1 MSFFSAL
8 QLSVGVSLFIFGML
22 LIKYSLK
29 ENYGNK
35 LKKFLSDFTGNRFS
49 AVLTGAFVTF
59 AMQSSSASS
68 VLTAAFVDSGY
79 LSLYKAFWIIVGAN
93 AGTAFTGL
101 VTALDMTKSAPVLCV
116 VGVVLISFCKSKKNV
131 GAGIMLTGMGLLFVG
146 MTFMGDAVSAVSESA
161 FFAEVLTMCSS
172 PLTGLLAGTLFTA
185 LIQSSS
191 AVTALLQTLAFEGII
206 GIRHAYYIILGS
218 NIGTCATCAVSCI
231 GLSKGAKYVS
241 YMHII
246 YNAAGSLGFL
256 LLAEVFPL
264 PEYISSFAGDNIK
277 ASIAFINIFFNV
289 ATALLSLVLPIKE
302 KKNTQSRIC
311 AA

>member
-8 QLSVGVSLFIFGML
+8 QLSVGVSLFILGML

-29 ENYGNK
+29 ENYGDK
-35 LKKFLSDFTGNRFS
+35 LKKYLSDFTDNRFK
-49 AVLTGAFVTF
+49 AVMTGTFVTF

-79 LSLYKAFWIIVGAN
+79 LSLYRAFWIIVGAN

-101 VTALDMTKSAPVLCV
+101 ITALDMTKSAPVLCV
-116 VGVVLISFCKSKKNV
+116 IGVVLISFCKNKKRV
-131 GAGIMLTGMGLLFVG
+131 GAGIVITGLGLLFVG
-146 MTFMGDAVSAVSESA
+146 MKFMEDAVSAVSESA
-161 FFAEVLTMCSS
+161 FFSEVLTMCSS
-172 PLTGLLAGTLFTA
+172 PVTGILAGTFFTA

-191 AVTALLQTLAFEGII
+191 AVTALLQTLAFKGMI

-241 YMHII
+241 YMHIV
-246 YNAAGSLGFL
+246 YNAVGSVIFL
-256 LLAEVFPL
+256 ILAEFIPL
-264 PEYISSFAGDNIK
+264 PEYIASFSGSNMKTAIALLNIV
-277 ASIAFINIFFNV
+277 FNI
-289 ATALLSLVLPIKE
+289 ATAVMVLIIPTNHNLKG
-302 KKNTQSRIC
+302 
-311 AA
+311 